1 MSRVVQKLE
10 GINMKKI
17 AIVTNFNIYEKATAA
32 LKVTNYLLKFGCKIL
47 VSQYS
52 KERVL
57 SMKNYRGNVYFLP
70 IEKLYDEADL
80 VIALGG
86 DGTILDCA
94 KKMARRGKPIL
105 GINLGHLGYMA
116 ELEMD
121 ELSALDKIIEGDYSL
136 DERAM
141 MNIEV
146 FDKNGNLKYQS
157 CALND
162 AVISNGSV
170 SKIINLELYA
180 EDNLVTSY
188 RADGLIVSTP
198 TGSTAYAMSAGGSIA
213 DPKVHC
219 MLVTPICPHS
229 FIARQLIFSD
239 ETPLKI
245 KNISVREK
253 LLMLT
258 LDGKSN
264 CELYKDDEVRISK
277 SELTVKLVRL
287 KDCSFYSILSQKMKN
302 NY

>member
-1 MSRVVQKLE
+1 
-10 GINMKKI
+10 MKKI

-52 KERVL
+52 RERVL
-57 SMKNYRGNVYFLP
+57 SMKNYRGNIYFLP

-121 ELSALDKIIEGDYSL
+121 ELGALDKIIEGDYTL
-136 DERAM
+136 DERDM
-141 MNIEV
+141 LNIEV
-146 FDKNGNLKYQS
+146 FDKNGESKYQS
-157 CALND
+157 YALND

-170 SKIINLELYA
+170 AKIINLELYA
-180 EDNLVTSY
+180 EDSLVTSY
-188 RADGLIVSTP
+188 RADGLIISTP

-213 DPKVHC
+213 DPKVKC

-239 ETPLKI
+239 ETKLKI
-245 KNISVREK
+245 KNVSVREK
-253 LLMLT
+253 SLMLT
-258 LDGKSN
+258 LDGKTN
-264 CELYKDDEVRISK
+264 CELFKDDVVKITK
-277 SELTVKLVRL
+277 SDMTVKLVRL
-287 KDCSFYSILSQKMKN
+287 KECSFYGILSQKMKN

>member
-1 MSRVVQKLE
+1 
-10 GINMKKI
+10 MKKI
-17 AIVTNFNIYEKATAA
+17 AIVTNFNIFEKATAA

-57 SMKNYRGNVYFLP
+57 SMKNYRGNIYFLP

-136 DERAM
+136 DERSM
-141 MNIEV
+141 MNVEV
-146 FDKNGNLKYQS
+146 YDKNGTKKYQS
-157 CALND
+157 YALND

-213 DPKVHC
+213 DPKVKC

-239 ETPLKI
+239 ETSLRI
-245 KNISVREK
+245 KNVSVREK
-253 LLMLT
+253 SLMLT
-258 LDGKSN
+258 LDGKTN
-264 CELYKDDEVRISK
+264 CELFREDDVRISK
-277 SELTVKLVRL
+277 SDLSVKLVRL

>member
-1 MSRVVQKLE
+1 MKRVILTPNPYRDKNFQTVRGAVKILEECGIETKLCLPFEVDKTFDLPKDLTFDKLE
-10 GINMKKI
+10 R
-17 AIVTNFNIYEKATAA
+17 E
-32 LKVTNYLLKFGCKIL
+32 
-47 VSQYS
+47 
-52 KERVL
+52 
-57 SMKNYRGNVYFLP
+57 LP
-70 IEKLYDEADL
+70 NADL
-80 VIALGG
+80 VICFGG

-121 ELSALDKIIEGDYSL
+121 ELSALDKIIEGDYTL

-141 MNIEV
+141 IDVEV
-146 FDKNGNLKYQS
+146 FDKNGVLKYQS
-157 CALND
+157 AALND

-213 DPKVHC
+213 DPKVKC

-239 ETPLKI
+239 ETPIKI
-245 KNISVREK
+245 KNVSVREK
-253 LLMLT
+253 SLMLT
-258 LDGKSN
+258 IDGKSN
-264 CELYKDDEVRISK
+264 CELFKEDEVRISK
-277 SELTVKLVRL
+277 SNMTVKLVRL
-287 KDCSFYSILSQKMKN
+287 KDCSFYGILSQKMKN

>member
-1 MSRVVQKLE
+1 
-10 GINMKKI
+10 MKKI
-17 AIVTNFNIYEKATAA
+17 AIVTNFNIYEKATSA

-57 SMKNYRGNVYFLP
+57 SMKNYRGNIYFLP

-94 KKMARRGKPIL
+94 KKMAKRGKPIL

-121 ELSALDKIIEGDYSL
+121 ELSALDKIIEGDYTL

-141 MNIEV
+141 LDVEV
-146 FDKNGNLKYQS
+146 FDKYGNSKYQS
-157 CALND
+157 YALND

-180 EDNLVTSY
+180 ENNLVTSY

-213 DPKVHC
+213 DPKVRC

-239 ETPLKI
+239 ETSISI
-245 KNISVREK
+245 KNVSVREK
-253 LLMLT
+253 SLMLT

-264 CELYKDDEVRISK
+264 CELFKDDEVNISK
-277 SELTVKLVRL
+277 SDLTVNLVRL
-287 KDCSFYSILSQKMKN
+287 KDYSFYSILSQKMKN

>member
-1 MSRVVQKLE
+1 
-10 GINMKKI
+10 MKNI
-17 AIVTNFNIYEKATAA
+17 AIVTNFNISEKANAA
-32 LKVTNYLLKFGCKIL
+32 LKVANYLLNFNCKIL

-52 KERVL
+52 KDRVL
-57 SMKNYRGNVYFLP
+57 AMKKYKGNIYFLP

-94 KKMARRGKPIL
+94 KKMAKRGKPIL

-121 ELSALDKIIEGDYSL
+121 ELDSLSRIIEGNYTI
-136 DERAM
+136 DERSM
-141 MNIEV
+141 MTVDVKDRE
-146 FDKNGNLKYQS
+146 GNTKYQS
-157 CALND
+157 YALND

-180 EDNLVTSY
+180 EDSLITSY
-188 RADGLIVSTP
+188 RADGLIISTP

-213 DPKVHC
+213 DPKVRC
-219 MLVTPICPHS
+219 RMVTPICPHS

-239 ETPLKI
+239 ETSLKV
-245 KNISVREK
+245 KNVSVREK
-253 LLMLT
+253 SLFLT
-258 LDGKSN
+258 LDGKTN
-264 CELYKDDEVRISK
+264 CEIFRDEIVCISK
-277 SELTVKLVRL
+277 SELTVKLVRI
-287 KDCSFYSILSQKMKN
+287 KECSFYDILSQKMKH

>member
-1 MSRVVQKLE
+1 
-10 GINMKKI
+10 MKKI
-17 AIVTNFNIYEKATAA
+17 AIVTNFNISEKANAA
-32 LKVTNYLLKFGCKIL
+32 LKVTNYLLNFGCKIL

-52 KERVL
+52 KDRVL
-57 SMKNYRGNVYFLP
+57 AMRNYRGNIYFLP

-116 ELEMD
+116 ELEMN
-121 ELSALDKIIEGDYSL
+121 ELTDLSRIIDGDYTI
-136 DERAM
+136 DERSM
-141 MNIEV
+141 MDVEV
-146 FDKNGNLKYQS
+146 IGREGNVKYKS
-157 CALND
+157 YALND

-180 EDNLVTSY
+180 EGSLVTSY
-188 RADGLIVSTP
+188 RADGLIISTP

-213 DPKVHC
+213 DPKVKC
-219 MLVTPICPHS
+219 KLVTPICPHS

-239 ETPLKI
+239 ETNLKI
-245 KNISVREK
+245 KNVSVREK
-253 LLMLT
+253 SLMLT
-258 LDGKSN
+258 IDGKSN
-264 CELYKDDEVRISK
+264 CELFRDDVVSISQ

-287 KDCSFYSILSQKMKN
+287 KDCSFYDILSQKMKN

>member
-1 MSRVVQKLE
+1 ME
-10 GINMKKI
+10 GNTMKKI
-17 AIVTNFNIYEKATAA
+17 AIVTNFNISDKANAA
-32 LKVTNYLLKFGCKIL
+32 LKVSNYLLQFGCKIL

-52 KERVL
+52 KDRVL
-57 SMKNYRGNVYFLP
+57 AMKNYKGNIYFLP

-94 KKMARRGKPIL
+94 KRMAKRGKPIL

-116 ELEMD
+116 ELEID
-121 ELSALDKIIEGDYSL
+121 ELDALSKIIEGNYTIDARNMLSVEVYNREGNIKYSS
-136 DERAM
+136 
-141 MNIEV
+141 
-146 FDKNGNLKYQS
+146 Y
-157 CALND
+157 ALND

-180 EDNLVTSY
+180 EESLVTTY
-188 RADGLIVSTP
+188 RADGLIISTP

-213 DPKVHC
+213 DPKVRC

-239 ETPLKI
+239 ETNI
-245 KNISVREK
+245 KVKNVSVRERS
-253 LLMLT
+253 LMLT
-258 LDGKSN
+258 LDGKTN
-264 CELYKDDEVRISK
+264 CEVFRDEIIKITK
-277 SELTVKLVRL
+277 SNLTVQLVRV
-287 KDCSFYSILSQKMKN
+287 KDCSFYDILNQKMKN

>member
-1 MSRVVQKLE
+1 
-10 GINMKKI
+10 MKKI
-17 AIVTNFNIYEKATAA
+17 AIVTNFNISDKANAA
-32 LKVTNYLLKFGCKIL
+32 LKVTNYLLQFGCKIL

-52 KERVL
+52 KDRVL
-57 SMKNYRGNVYFLP
+57 SMKNYKGNIYFLP

-94 KKMARRGKPIL
+94 KRMAKRGKPIL

-116 ELEMD
+116 ELEID
-121 ELSALDKIIEGDYSL
+121 ELEALSKIIEGNYSIDARNML
-136 DERAM
+136 CVEVYNREG
-141 MNIEV
+141 NI
-146 FDKNGNLKYQS
+146 KYS
-157 CALND
+157 SYALND

-180 EDNLVTSY
+180 EESLVTTY
-188 RADGLIVSTP
+188 RADGLIISTP

-213 DPKVHC
+213 DPKVRC

-239 ETPLKI
+239 ETNIKI
-245 KNISVREK
+245 KNVSVRERS
-253 LLMLT
+253 LMLT
-258 LDGKSN
+258 LDGKTN
-264 CELYKDDEVRISK
+264 CEVFKDEIIKITK
-277 SELTVKLVRL
+277 SNLTVQLVRV
-287 KDCSFYSILSQKMKN
+287 KDCSFYDILNQKMKN

>member
-1 MSRVVQKLE
+1 
-10 GINMKKI
+10 MKKI
-17 AIVTNFNIYEKATAA
+17 AIVTNFNIYDKANAA

-52 KERVL
+52 KEKVL
-57 SMKNYRGNVYFLP
+57 AMKNYRGNVYFLP

-121 ELSALDKIIEGDYSL
+121 ELSALDKIIEGDYTL

-141 MNIEV
+141 MDVEV
-146 FDKNGNLKYQS
+146 FDRNGNSKHQS
-157 CALND
+157 YALND

-188 RADGLIVSTP
+188 RSDGLIVSTP

-213 DPKVHC
+213 DPKVKC

-229 FIARQLIFSD
+229 FIARQLIFAD
-239 ETPLKI
+239 ETQLKI
-245 KNISVREK
+245 KNVSVREK
-253 LLMLT
+253 SLMLT

-264 CELYKDDEVRISK
+264 CELYKEDYVKISK
-277 SELTVKLVRL
+277 SDLTVKLVRL
-287 KDCSFYSILSQKMKN
+287 KECSFYSILSQKMKN

>member
-1 MSRVVQKLE
+1 
-10 GINMKKI
+10 MKKI
-17 AIVTNFNIYEKATAA
+17 ALVTNFNISEKANSA
-32 LKVTNYLLKFGCKIL
+32 LKVANYLLKFGCKIL

-57 SMKNYRGNVYFLP
+57 AMKKYRGNIYFVP

-94 KKMARRGKPIL
+94 KKMAKRGKPIL

-116 ELEMD
+116 ELEMN
-121 ELSALDKIIEGDYSL
+121 ELESLSKVIEGDYSI
-136 DERAM
+136 DERNM
-141 MNIEV
+141 LNIEV
-146 FDKNGNLKYQS
+146 IGTDGNIKYES
-157 CALND
+157 SALND

-180 EDNLVTSY
+180 EDSLITTY
-188 RADGLIVSTP
+188 RADGLIISTP

-213 DPKVHC
+213 DPKVRC

-239 ETPLKI
+239 ETCI
-245 KNISVREK
+245 KVKNVSVREK
-253 LLMLT
+253 SLFLT
-258 LDGKSN
+258 VDGKTN
-264 CELYKDDEVRISK
+264 CELFREDIVKITRSD
-277 SELTVKLVRL
+277 LTVKLVRL
-287 KDCSFYSILSQKMKN
+287 KDCSFYDILSQKMKN

>member
-1 MSRVVQKLE
+1 
-10 GINMKKI
+10 MKKI
-17 AIVTNFNIYEKATAA
+17 AIVTNFNIYDKANAA

-52 KERVL
+52 KEKVL
-57 SMKNYRGNVYFLP
+57 AMKNYRGNIYFLP

-94 KKMARRGKPIL
+94 KKMAKRGKPIL

-121 ELSALDKIIEGDYSL
+121 ELSALDKIIEGNYTL

-141 MNIEV
+141 MDIEV
-146 FDKNGNLKYQS
+146 FDKNGNSKYQS
-157 CALND
+157 YALND

-188 RADGLIVSTP
+188 RSDGLIISTP

-213 DPKVHC
+213 DPKVKC

-229 FIARQLIFSD
+229 FIARQLIFAD
-239 ETPLKI
+239 ETQLKI
-245 KNISVREK
+245 KNVSVREK
-253 LLMLT
+253 SLMLT

-264 CELYKDDEVRISK
+264 CELYKDDYVKITK
-277 SELTVKLVRL
+277 SDLMVKLVRL

>member
-1 MSRVVQKLE
+1 
-10 GINMKKI
+10 MKKI
-17 AIVTNFNIYEKATAA
+17 AIVTNFNILEKATAA

-52 KERVL
+52 KEKVL
-57 SMKNYRGNVYFLP
+57 AMKNYRGNIYFLP
-70 IEKLYDEADL
+70 VEKLYDEADL

-94 KKMARRGKPIL
+94 KRMAKRGKPIL

-121 ELSALDKIIEGDYSL
+121 ELSSLSKIIDGDYTI
-136 DERAM
+136 DERNM
-141 MNIEV
+141 LNIEV
-146 FDKNGNLKYQS
+146 FTKDGISKYTS
-157 CALND
+157 YALND

-170 SKIINLELYA
+170 SKIINLDLYA
-180 EDNLVTSY
+180 EESLVTSY
-188 RADGLIVSTP
+188 RADGVIISTP

-213 DPKVHC
+213 DPKVKC

-239 ETPLKI
+239 ETKIKI
-245 KNISVREK
+245 KNVSVREK

-258 LDGKSN
+258 IDGKTN
-264 CELYKDDEVRISK
+264 CEMYRDEYVTISK
-277 SELTVKLVRL
+277 SDLTVKLVRI
-287 KDCSFYSILSQKMKN
+287 KDCSFYDILSQKMKN

>member
-1 MSRVVQKLE
+1 
-10 GINMKKI
+10 MKKI
-17 AIVTNFNIYEKATAA
+17 AIVTNFNISDKANAA

-52 KERVL
+52 KEKVL
-57 SMKNYRGNVYFLP
+57 AMKNYRGNIYFLP

-121 ELSALDKIIEGDYSL
+121 ELAALSKIIEGDYTI

-141 MNIEV
+141 MDIEV
-146 FDKNGNLKYQS
+146 INKDGNVKYKS
-157 CALND
+157 YVLND

-180 EDNLVTSY
+180 EGSLVTSY

-213 DPKVHC
+213 DPKVKC
-219 MLVTPICPHS
+219 KLVTPICPHS

-239 ETPLKI
+239 ETNLKI
-245 KNISVREK
+245 KNVSVREK
-253 LLMLT
+253 SLMLT

-264 CELYKDDEVRISK
+264 CELFKDDVVSISK
-277 SELTVKLVRL
+277 SDLTVQLVRV
-287 KDCSFYSILSQKMKN
+287 KDCSFYDILSQKMKH

>member
-1 MSRVVQKLE
+1 
-10 GINMKKI
+10 MKKI
-17 AIVTNFNIYEKATAA
+17 AIVTNFNIYEKGTAA

-47 VSQYS
+47 ISQYS

-57 SMKNYRGNVYFLP
+57 SMKNYRGNIYFLP

-94 KKMARRGKPIL
+94 KKMAKRGKPIL

-121 ELSALDKIIEGDYSL
+121 ELSALDKIIEGDYTL

-141 MNIEV
+141 MDVEV
-146 FDKNGNLKYQS
+146 FDKNGNSKYQS
-157 CALND
+157 YALND

-213 DPKVHC
+213 DPKVKC

-229 FIARQLIFSD
+229 FIARQLVFSD
-239 ETPLKI
+239 ETLLKI
-245 KNISVREK
+245 KNVSVREK
-253 LLMLT
+253 SLMLT

-277 SELTVKLVRL
+277 SDFTVKLVRL
-287 KDCSFYSILSQKMKN
+287 KECSFYSILSQKMKN

>member
-1 MSRVVQKLE
+1 
-10 GINMKKI
+10 MKKI
-17 AIVTNFNIYEKATAA
+17 AIVTNFNIFEKATAA

-57 SMKNYRGNVYFLP
+57 SMKNYRGNIYFLP

-141 MNIEV
+141 MNVEV
-146 FDKNGNLKYQS
+146 YDKNCTKKYQS
-157 CALND
+157 YALND
-162 AVISNGSV
+162 SVISNGSV

-213 DPKVHC
+213 DPKVKC

-239 ETPLKI
+239 ETSLRI
-245 KNISVREK
+245 KNVSVREK
-253 LLMLT
+253 SLMLT
-258 LDGKSN
+258 LDGKTN
-264 CELYKDDEVRISK
+264 CELFREDDVRISK
-277 SELTVKLVRL
+277 SDLSVKLVRL

>member
-1 MSRVVQKLE
+1 
-10 GINMKKI
+10 MKKI
-17 AIVTNFNIYEKATAA
+17 AIVTNFNILEKANAA

-57 SMKNYRGNVYFLP
+57 AMKNYRGNIYFLP

-121 ELSALDKIIEGDYSL
+121 ELADLSRVIEGDYTI
-136 DERAM
+136 DERALVDV
-141 MNIEV
+141 EV
-146 FDKNGNLKYQS
+146 IGREGNVKYKS
-157 CALND
+157 YALND

-180 EDNLVTSY
+180 EGSLVTTY

-213 DPKVHC
+213 DPKVKC
-219 MLVTPICPHS
+219 TLVTPICPHS

-239 ETPLKI
+239 ETNLKI
-245 KNISVREK
+245 KNVSVREK
-253 LLMLT
+253 SLMLT
-258 LDGKSN
+258 IDGKSN
-264 CELYKDDEVRISK
+264 CELFREDVVSISK
-277 SELTVKLVRL
+277 SELSVKLVRL
-287 KDCSFYSILSQKMKN
+287 KDCSFYDILSQKMKN

>member
-1 MSRVVQKLE
+1 
-10 GINMKKI
+10 MKKI
-17 AIVTNFNIYEKATAA
+17 AIVTNFNIYEKGTAA

-57 SMKNYRGNVYFLP
+57 SMKNYRGNIYFLP

-94 KKMARRGKPIL
+94 KKMAKRGKPIL

-121 ELSALDKIIEGDYSL
+121 ELSALDKIIEGDYTL

-141 MNIEV
+141 MDVEV
-146 FDKNGNLKYQS
+146 FDKNGDSKYQS
-157 CALND
+157 YALND

-213 DPKVHC
+213 DPKVKC
-219 MLVTPICPHS
+219 MMVTPICPHS
-229 FIARQLIFSD
+229 FIARQLVFSD

-245 KNISVREK
+245 KNVSVREK
-253 LLMLT
+253 SLMLT

-264 CELYKDDEVRISK
+264 CELFKDDEVRISK
-277 SELTVKLVRL
+277 SDFTVKLVRL

>member
-1 MSRVVQKLE
+1 
-10 GINMKKI
+10 MKKI

-52 KERVL
+52 RERVL
-57 SMKNYRGNVYFLP
+57 SMKNYRGNIYFLP

-94 KKMARRGKPIL
+94 KKMAKRGKPIL

-121 ELSALDKIIEGDYSL
+121 ELGALDKIIEGDYTL
-136 DERAM
+136 DERDM
-141 MNIEV
+141 LNIEV
-146 FDKNGNLKYQS
+146 FDKNGESKYQS
-157 CALND
+157 YALND

-170 SKIINLELYA
+170 AKIINLELYA
-180 EDNLVTSY
+180 EDSLVTSY
-188 RADGLIVSTP
+188 RADGLIISTP

-213 DPKVHC
+213 DPKVKC

-239 ETPLKI
+239 ETKLKI
-245 KNISVREK
+245 KNVSVREK
-253 LLMLT
+253 SLMLT
-258 LDGKSN
+258 LDGKIN
-264 CELYKDDEVRISK
+264 CELFKDDVVKITK
-277 SELTVKLVRL
+277 LDMTVKLVRL
-287 KDCSFYSILSQKMKN
+287 KECSFYGILSQKMKN

>member
-1 MSRVVQKLE
+1 
-10 GINMKKI
+10 MKKI
-17 AIVTNFNIYEKATAA
+17 AIVTNFNISDKANAA

-52 KERVL
+52 KEKVL
-57 SMKNYRGNVYFLP
+57 AMKNYRGNIYFLP

-94 KKMARRGKPIL
+94 KKMAKRGKPIL

-121 ELSALDKIIEGDYSL
+121 ELAALSKIIDGDYTL

-141 MNIEV
+141 MDIEV
-146 FDKNGNLKYQS
+146 INREGSVKYKS
-157 CALND
+157 FALND

-180 EDNLVTSY
+180 EDSLVTTY

-213 DPKVHC
+213 DPKVKC
-219 MLVTPICPHS
+219 KLVTPICPHS

-239 ETPLKI
+239 ETNLKI
-245 KNISVREK
+245 KNVSVREK
-253 LLMLT
+253 SLMLT

-264 CELYKDDEVRISK
+264 CELFKDDVVSITK
-277 SELTVKLVRL
+277 SDSTVQLVRV
-287 KDCSFYSILSQKMKN
+287 KDCSFYDILSQKMKH

>member
-1 MSRVVQKLE
+1 
-10 GINMKKI
+10 MKKI
-17 AIVTNFNIYEKATAA
+17 AIVTNFNISEKANAA

-57 SMKNYRGNVYFLP
+57 AMKNYRGNIYFLP

-121 ELSALDKIIEGDYSL
+121 ELADLSRIIDGDYTI

-141 MNIEV
+141 MDVEV
-146 FDKNGNLKYQS
+146 IGREGNVKYKS
-157 CALND
+157 YALND

-180 EDNLVTSY
+180 EGSLVTTY
-188 RADGLIVSTP
+188 RADGLIISTP
-198 TGSTAYAMSAGGSIA
+198 TGSTAYALSAGGSIA
-213 DPKVHC
+213 DPKVKC
-219 MLVTPICPHS
+219 KLVTPICPHS

-239 ETPLKI
+239 ETNLKI
-245 KNISVREK
+245 KNVSVREK
-253 LLMLT
+253 SLMLT
-258 LDGKSN
+258 IDGKSN
-264 CELYKDDEVRISK
+264 CELFRDDVVSISK

-287 KDCSFYSILSQKMKN
+287 KDCSFYDILSQKMKH

>member
-1 MSRVVQKLE
+1 
-10 GINMKKI
+10 MKKI
-17 AIVTNFNIYEKATAA
+17 AIVTNFNISEKANAA
-32 LKVTNYLLKFGCKIL
+32 LKVTNYLLNFGCKIL

-52 KERVL
+52 KDRVIA
-57 SMKNYRGNVYFLP
+57 MKNYRGNIYFLP

-121 ELSALDKIIEGDYSL
+121 ELADLSRIIDGDYTI

-141 MNIEV
+141 MDVEV
-146 FDKNGNLKYQS
+146 IGREGNVKYKS
-157 CALND
+157 YALND

-180 EDNLVTSY
+180 EGSLVTTY
-188 RADGLIVSTP
+188 RADGLIISTP

-213 DPKVHC
+213 DPKVKC
-219 MLVTPICPHS
+219 KLVTPICPHS

-239 ETPLKI
+239 ETNLKI
-245 KNISVREK
+245 KNVSVREK
-253 LLMLT
+253 SLMLT
-258 LDGKSN
+258 IDGKSN
-264 CELYKDDEVRISK
+264 CELFRDDVVSISK

-287 KDCSFYSILSQKMKN
+287 KDCSFYDILSQKMKH

>member
-1 MSRVVQKLE
+1 
-10 GINMKKI
+10 MKNI
-17 AIVTNFNIYEKATAA
+17 AIVTNFNIYEKANAA
-32 LKVTNYLLKFGCKIL
+32 MKVSNYLMKFGCKIL

-52 KERVL
+52 KEKVL
-57 SMKNYRGNVYFLP
+57 AMNNYRGNIYFLP
-70 IEKLYDEADL
+70 VEKLYDEADL

-94 KKMARRGKPIL
+94 KRMAKRNKPIL

-121 ELSALDKIIEGDYSL
+121 ELHALSKIIEGDYTI
-136 DERAM
+136 DERSLI
-141 MNIEV
+141 NIEV
-146 FDKNGNLKYQS
+146 FNKNGEAKYS
-157 CALND
+157 SYALND

-180 EDNLVTSY
+180 EESLVTSY
-188 RADGLIVSTP
+188 RADGLIISTP

-213 DPKVHC
+213 DPKVKC

-239 ETPLKI
+239 ETKIKI
-245 KNISVREK
+245 KNVSVREK
-253 LLMLT
+253 MLMLT
-258 LDGKSN
+258 LDGKVN
-264 CELYKDDEVRISK
+264 CELYRDEYVTVTK
-277 SELTVKLVRL
+277 SDLTVKLVRL
-287 KDCSFYSILSQKMKN
+287 KECSFYSILSQKMKN

>member
-1 MSRVVQKLE
+1 
-10 GINMKKI
+10 MKKI
-17 AIVTNFNIYEKATAA
+17 AIVTNFNIFEKATAA

-57 SMKNYRGNVYFLP
+57 SMKNYRGNIYFLP

-141 MNIEV
+141 MNVEV
-146 FDKNGNLKYQS
+146 YDKNGTKKYQS
-157 CALND
+157 YALND
-162 AVISNGSV
+162 SVISNGSV

-213 DPKVHC
+213 DPKVKC

-239 ETPLKI
+239 ETSLRI
-245 KNISVREK
+245 KNVSVREK
-253 LLMLT
+253 SLMLT
-258 LDGKSN
+258 LDGKTN
-264 CELYKDDEVRISK
+264 CELFREDDVRISK
-277 SELTVKLVRL
+277 SDLSVKLVRL

>member
-1 MSRVVQKLE
+1 
-10 GINMKKI
+10 MKKI
-17 AIVTNFNIYEKATAA
+17 AIVTNFNITEKATAA

-57 SMKNYRGNVYFLP
+57 GMKNYRGNIYFLP

-94 KKMARRGKPIL
+94 KRMATRGKPIL

-116 ELEMD
+116 ELEMH
-121 ELSALDKIIEGDYSL
+121 ELSSLSRVIEGNYTI
-136 DERAM
+136 DERALM
-141 MNIEV
+141 DVEV
-146 FDKNGNLKYQS
+146 FNRDGSSKFSS

-162 AVISNGSV
+162 AVISNASV
-170 SKIINLELYA
+170 PKIINLELYA
-180 EDNLVTSY
+180 EDNLITTY
-188 RADGLIVSTP
+188 RADGVLVSTP

-213 DPKVHC
+213 DPKVKC

-229 FIARQLIFSD
+229 FVSRQLIFSD
-239 ETPLKI
+239 LTNLKI
-245 KNISVREK
+245 KNVSVREK
-253 LLMLT
+253 SLMLT
-258 LDGKSN
+258 LDGKIG
-264 CELYKDDEVRISK
+264 CEVYREEIVKFSR

-287 KDCSFYSILSQKMKN
+287 KDCSFYDILRQKMIN